1 MFCVKQRWVS
11 FPPFDLSLALSH
23 RVLEAAQAQSLPLS
37 LMYLT
42 LGCDALQLPPSCYL
56 LCPAGRS
63 TWHLTCPHNVPVL
76 RGALRDRIFP
86 SLVRLKSDNNDNDAI
101 EQIDEDIAVTQSQVN
116 FICPITQVEMKKPV
130 RNKVCG
136 HSYEQDAILKIIQT
150 RKQQK
155 KKVRCPKIGCSHDD
169 VKESD
174 LVQDEALKRAIDSQ
188 NKQSWSTL

>member
-1 MFCVKQRWVS
+1 MDLSGRQDTTQLLCSGSQAQRLIQIQDTDRSAALAPQHCPSGLGSMFCVKQRWVS

-76 RGALRDRIFP
+76 LGALRDRIFP
-86 SLVRLKSDNNDNDAI
+86 SLGELLL
-101 EQIDEDIAVTQSQVN
+101 
-116 FICPITQVEMKKPV
+116 F
-130 RNKVCG
+130 
-136 HSYEQDAILKIIQT
+136 L
-150 RKQQK
+150 
-155 KKVRCPKIGCSHDD
+155 
-169 VKESD
+169 
-174 LVQDEALKRAIDSQ
+174 
-188 NKQSWSTL
+188 